1 MMEAGDIPARPSALL
16 ATGAGPD
23 RFSCICKAP
32 ASCGKSARGGHY
44 SKAAGA
50 HAGHAGVV
58 LGKKCEEKAN
68 KSARGGKLADN
79 GLAFSHVEKA
89 VYERCLVS
97 FASLKSSQVC

>member
-1 MMEAGDIPARPSALL
+1 VASNGIKNPATLKTVPGGSR
-16 ATGAGPD
+16 TV
-23 RFSCICKAP
+23 FSSICKAP